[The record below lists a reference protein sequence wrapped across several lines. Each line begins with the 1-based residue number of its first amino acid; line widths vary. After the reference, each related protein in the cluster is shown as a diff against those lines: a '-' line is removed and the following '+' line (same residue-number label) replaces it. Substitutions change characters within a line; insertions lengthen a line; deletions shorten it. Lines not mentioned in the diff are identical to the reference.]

1 MDKKSLQVIIKG
13 NLKMK
18 VVTIERKNKV
28 TLQDETEVFVE
39 INGELNFWGKA
50 NQVDKAL
57 SMIAEANKW
66 VQENKGGK

>member
-1 MDKKSLQVIIKG
+1 
-13 NLKMK
+13 MK